1 MHARKSLVNAGIALV
16 VMMAVAGCSTMV
28 TIQSEPPGADIIL
41 NNQKVGTTPFAVKLS
56 DFAFNSYDV
65 TLKKDGYSD
74 FHGSIAKEAKAG
86 AIIGGLFVW
95 VPFLWCYGPQP
106 YQTFYLSEKDSKVGA
121 AVVNKAENVVVRID
135 DTEIG
140 AEAVTVSAGV
150 HTVTFVR
157 ANGDSVSK
165 EAEFMDGNWYEF
177 RM

>member
-1 MHARKSLVNAGIALV
+1 
-16 VMMAVAGCSTMV
+16 MMAVSGCSTMV

-41 NNQKVGTTPFAVKLS
+41 NNQKVGKTPFAVRLS

-65 TLKKDGYSD
+65 TLKKEGFSD
-74 FHGSIAKEAKAG
+74 FQGRIAKEAKAG
-86 AIIGGLFVW
+86 AIIGGVFVGI
-95 VPFLWCYGPQP
+95 PFLWCYGPQP
-106 YQTFYLSEKDSKVGA
+106 YQTFYLSEKESKVGA
-121 AVVNKAENVVVRID
+121 AVVNKAEKVVVRID

-140 AEAVTVSAGV
+140 SEPVTVTAGV

-165 EAEFMDGNWYEF
+165 EAEFVDGHWYEF